1 MFEYK
6 VFFGHTLHFISTEQE
21 FMLTR
26 LVVEVEDAVVR
37 LQQVGV

>member
-1 MFEYK
+1 MIVELKKKNLTAIEY
-6 VFFGHTLHFISTEQE
+6 VRRH
-21 FMLTR
+21 TR